1 MPYSTLTLA
10 ASDNACLAVHHWPS
24 ALPARANVVICH
36 GMAEHGAR
44 YHPLAVHMN
53 AAGFNVWALDLRGHG
68 ASTPELPRGQLANG
82 ADWSALVAD
91 LLQVIN
97 HARESAPAL
106 PLILLGH
113 SMGTFVVQSL
123 LLEHSD
129 RVDITVLSGSNAN
142 PAPLCRIG
150 RQLARLESVLRG
162 REAPATTMNTL
173 SFGRFNRAFGEPRT
187 EFDWLSRDPAQ
198 VDMYVNDP
206 LCGFVLSGYY
216 WQCLF
221 GALTAI
227 ADSRQLGRIRSDLPV
242 LVLGGDSDPVSAGG
256 GLAKLQQRL
265 HSAGLSQVE
274 LRLYPGA
281 RHEAFN
287 ETNRDEVIADLLDWL
302 ESRLTTTPQRSS
314 SHAEA

>member
-10 ASDNACLAVHHWPS
+10 ANDNARLAVHHWPS

-44 YHPLAVHMN
+44 YQPLAAQMN
-53 AAGFNVWALDLRGHG
+53 TRGLNVWALDLRGHG
-68 ASTPELPRGQLANG
+68 ASTPDLPRGQLANG
-82 ADWSALVAD
+82 TGWSSLVAD
-91 LLQVIN
+91 LLLVIK

-106 PLILLGH
+106 PLVLLGH

-123 LLEHSD
+123 LLDHSD
-129 RVDITVLSGSNAN
+129 AVDVAVLSGSNAN

-150 RQLARLESVLRG
+150 RQLARLESLLRG
-162 REAPATTMNTL
+162 RDAPALTMNTL
-173 SFGRFNRAFGEPRT
+173 SFGRFNRAFGEART
-187 EFDWLSRDPAQ
+187 EFDWLSRDPEQ
-198 VDMYVNDP
+198 VDLYVEDP
-206 LCGFVLSGYY
+206 LCGFVLSGHY

-221 GALTAI
+221 GALTVI
-227 ADSRQLGRIRSDLPV
+227 ADPRQLGRIRADLPV
-242 LVLGGDSDPVSAGG
+242 MVLGGDRDPVSAGG